1 MDECI
6 TTFKQLCSEA
16 FTPREL
22 VGIPLLEKLAIL
34 NHGSMY
40 KTKPFEKRLKEKFE
54 ARPLF
59 GGTNEVGEMVTKVA
73 ITSTT
78 AVAQHAVVL
87 ANYNR
92 PDSADYGKDEYVIK
106 WAIQVLKLADLPYQF
121 LRSNGP
127 AKEFK
132 IWEA

>member
-1 MDECI
+1 M
-6 TTFKQLCSEA
+6 TFKQLCSEA

-40 KTKPFEKRLKEKFE
+40 KTKPFEKRLQEKFE
-54 ARPLF
+54 SRPLF

-92 PDSADYGKDEYVIK
+92 PDSADYGKNDL
-106 WAIQVLKLADLPYQF
+106 AMNQTSQALKVPDLPYQF